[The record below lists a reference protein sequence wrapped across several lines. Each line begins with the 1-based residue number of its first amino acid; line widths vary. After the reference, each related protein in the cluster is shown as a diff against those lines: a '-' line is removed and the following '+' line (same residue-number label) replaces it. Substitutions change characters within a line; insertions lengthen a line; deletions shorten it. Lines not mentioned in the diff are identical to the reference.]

1 MIFCFM
7 KLKGASFSFPASL
20 TSVLALEILERA
32 DTKNLKQVQATLNQ
46 NSNAI
51 QTVYQNGDTLPSHGG
66 RTQERGVMRQLH
78 TWWTLELT
86 HSLWLASGDLL
97 FPLQM
102 QKSFSNGR
110 EICFRWEA
118 WFTLWEC
125 DATGRVPWGPV
136 ARLHYCV
143 FPQFSFIWFV
153 TFSFKLEFW
162 ILKCSLLKNTMNIF
176 QNLGLQYAFFFW
188 NSDSMSVC
196 PITEKEDR
204 HQFVFIN
211 GMDYLRRSLKT
222 CKVKTCYKQ
231 VQALESSRL
240 QPQNNETLKKPQNYT
255 YWRK

>member
-32 DTKNLKQVQATLNQ
+32 DTENLKQVQATLNQ

-51 QTVYQNGDTLPSHGG
+51 QTVYQNSDTLPSHGG
-66 RTQERGVMRQLH
+66 RTQERGVTRQLH

-102 QKSFSNGR
+102 QKSFSNER

-176 QNLGLQYAFFFW
+176 QNLGLQYAFFFGILIPCLFAQLLKRRIDI
-188 NSDSMSVC
+188 NLSSSMEW
-196 PITEKEDR
+196 ITWEDPWK
-204 HQFVFIN
+204 HVK
-211 GMDYLRRSLKT
+211 LKLVT
-222 CKVKTCYKQ
+222 NKC
-231 VQALESSRL
+231 RL
-240 QPQNNETLKKPQNYT
+240 WSHLDFSHKIM
-255 YWRK
+255 RL